1 MLGTETTNA
10 GLGAIL
16 KLSERR
22 VATLKA
28 EGRLPLTP
36 AGKIDLAE
44 LTRRGWA
51 ATLKAEG
58 PPSAPPAAPTRAIVP
73 ALSFNE
79 ARAVN
84 ENLKAARLKLELAEL
99 DGRLIDRHKVVAL
112 VQELAQGERDAILA
126 WPSRAAAL
134 LAAELGIDQH
144 VLHFALD
151 ASLRSHLSK
160 RSAIALAV

>member
-1 MLGTETTNA
+1 MVSTETTNA

-44 LTRRGWA
+44 LVRRGWA
-51 ATLKAEG
+51 ATLKVEG
-58 PPSAPPAAPTRAIVP
+58 PPSAPPAPTADNA
-73 ALSFNE
+73 ALMPIDQ
-79 ARAVN
+79 ARMVN
-84 ENLKAARLKLELAEL
+84 ENLKAQRLTLELAEL
-99 DGRLIDRHKVVAL
+99 DGRLIDRHKAVEM

-134 LAAELGIDQH
+134 LAAKLKIDQH
-144 VLHFALD
+144 ALHVALD
-151 ASLRSHLSK
+151 ASLREHLTD
-160 RSAIALAV
+160 RSAVALAV

>member
-1 MLGTETTNA
+1 
-10 GLGAIL
+10 
-16 KLSERR
+16 
-22 VATLKA
+22 LKA

-44 LTRRGWA
+44 LVRRGWA

-58 PPSAPPAAPTRAIVP
+58 PPSAPPAPTADNA
-73 ALSFNE
+73 ALMPIDQ
-79 ARAVN
+79 ARMVN

-99 DGRLIDRHKVVAL
+99 DGRLIDRHKVIAL

-134 LAAELGIDQH
+134 LAAKLKIDQH
-144 VLHFALD
+144 ALHVALD
-151 ASLRSHLSK
+151 ASLRSHLTERATAS
-160 RSAIALAV
+160 LPV